1 MTNTELWD
9 LFPIILSE
17 YKHEWKD
24 NYDKEKQVL
33 EQAIGINNIE
43 RINHIGSTAIPGL
56 ISKPTIDILTEI
68 KEETV
73 IDELIMNMKSI
84 GYIYSEQ
91 PENPAPHVMF
101 MKGYTAHG
109 FEGQAFHIHVRYRG
123 DWDELYFRDYL
134 ISHPEIADEY
144 GKLKS
149 ALQKR
154 YEHDRDGYTKA
165 KTDFIKRI
173 TKVSRT
179 GTSQKY

>member
-1 MTNTELWD
+1 
-9 LFPIILSE
+9 
-17 YKHEWKD
+17 
-24 NYDKEKQVL
+24 
-33 EQAIGINNIE
+33 
-43 RINHIGSTAIPGL
+43 
-56 ISKPTIDILTEI
+56 
-68 KEETV
+68 
-73 IDELIMNMKSI
+73 
-84 GYIYSEQ
+84 
-91 PENPAPHVMF
+91 MF